1 MKMKELDRKILLQLI
16 KDSEQPIT
24 EIAKKVGAS
33 RQTVAKKIEQLKAE
47 GVIASFTAKLN
58 PEKFGL
64 GTKAYIFLREDPL
77 EELRRRNEVMI
88 KQFYQVTEFYRLFGR
103 YSAILEV
110 LVGDSKELTKL
121 VKRIHRLKGVRE
133 TETFIVH
140 SAVKNEPEAPFVHA
154 LRPTGKKFD
163 AGVKRWS

>member
-1 MKMKELDRKILLQLI
+1 MRELDQKILLQLI
-16 KDSEQPIT
+16 KDSKQPVT
-24 EIAKKVGAS
+24 KIAKKVGAS

-47 GVIASFTAKLN
+47 GVIASFKAKLN

-64 GTKAYIFLREDPL
+64 STKAYIFLREDPL
-77 EELRRRNEVMI
+77 EELRRRNEVTI
-88 KQFYQVTEFYRLFGR
+88 KQFHQVTEFYRLFGR

-110 LVGDSKELTKL
+110 LVRDGKELTKL

-140 SAVKNEPEAPFVHA
+140 SAVKNVPEAPLLYA
-154 LRPTGKKFD
+154 LKSTPEK
-163 AGVKRWS
+163 